1 MKRWWVLNALGQDE
15 SEYEILT
22 VRKNTPSEVV
32 VFCYTPENLWLED
45 QISNEHGP
53 FSGDIR

>member
-1 MKRWWVLNALGQDE
+1 MNPVWNP
-15 SEYEILT
+15 Y
-22 VRKNTPSEVV
+22 RKNTPSEVAF
-32 VFCYTPENLWLED
+32 FCYTPENLNLWLED